1 MDREEL
7 KEWLPFL
14 IAYAN
19 GAKLQHSV
27 DGKWKD
33 YEYDDIYTAME
44 DFIQNWRIKPDEKGH
59 CDTKD

>member
-7 KEWLPFL
+7 KQWLPLL

-27 DGKWKD
+27 GGRWKD
-33 YEYDDIYTAME
+33 YEYDDIYTAMG
-44 DFIQNWRIKPDEKGH
+44 DFIQNWRIKPDEKGN
-59 CDTKD
+59 CNTQD